1 MTDIEM
7 ESAEF
12 QQQSNGDAAGNNYA
26 KVEAIDT
33 KQEGQQY
40 ADQVAINGGMGTEQR
55 EGELQMKEET
65 TMDSQDQQVENIYL
79 CIYNL

>member
-40 ADQVAINGGMGTEQR
+40 ADQAAINGTEQR

-65 TMDSQDQQVENIYL
+65 TMDSQDQQVENIYF